1 MSLGAVSPH
10 TAHTDPVTVI
20 ALWFVTLL
28 RGGGEAELGRV
39 QLLLVLV
46 AQERENLAASVF
58 WMAEATPL
66 STSCDTRDMLSSTSH
81 TLVHCG
87 GREWNDNHRKSYI
100 CALESHDG
108 VCVCVCV
115 CVQLESHDGGVC
127 VQLESHDGGVCVCA
141 VRVTRWRC
149 VCAVRVT

>member
-1 MSLGAVSPH
+1 MSLDAVSPH

-39 QLLLVLV
+39 RLLLV
-46 AQERENLAASVF
+46 AQERESLAGSAF

-87 GREWNDNHRKSYI
+87 GREWYRKSYI
-100 CALESHDG
+100 CVLH
-108 VCVCVCV
+108 
-115 CVQLESHDGGVC
+115 
-127 VQLESHDGGVCVCA
+127 SHDGGVCVC
-141 VRVTRWRC
+141 VCVRRDRVT
-149 VCAVRVT
+149 

>member
-28 RGGGEAELGRV
+28 RGGGEAESGRV
-39 QLLLVLV
+39 WLLLVLV
-46 AQERENLAASVF
+46 AQERESLAALVF
-58 WMAEATPL
+58 WTAEATPL

-87 GREWNDNHRKSYI
+87 GREWKRKSYI
-100 CALESHDG
+100 CVLQSHDEG
-108 VCVCVCV
+108 V
-115 CVQLESHDGGVC
+115 CVQLESHDEGVC
-127 VQLESHDGGVCVCA
+127 VQLESHDGGVCVCS
-141 VRVTRWRC
+141 
-149 VCAVRVT
+149 